1 MKLQPD
7 FPIITVI
14 CGPEEFIVCDPPLDL
29 AGNETAKEI
38 LGYGCLKDVELTA
51 LKCQALPCIECQGP
65 RTFLRQGFPCLRYNG
80 HYFLSALLYSI
91 FLGFFAVDRFYLGYA
106 GIGVGKLM
114 TLGGLGV
121 WWLVDIG
128 LLISGLYLPEDG
140 SSWMPVI
147 LYFYPVKMYK
157 VLRLPTKRLFHRN
170 GIRNY
175 DAFHI
180 RRYRNEQ
187 LRRKL
192 KNEIFSQP
200 MHRMQVKRLLQ
211 TTTSVLAVVESEC
224 NTPVEKHEFR
234 AETRMLLDVVANSLY
249 SHKEV
254 FVRELISNASDALE
268 KLRTLQATNA
278 TDIQAADEL
287 KIEIVTNKL
296 DKTFIIRDNGI
307 GMTKEELKSHLGT
320 IAKSGT
326 SDFVKKFK
334 NSSHTN
340 LEQFIGQFGVGFY
353 SAFMVADKIEVFT
366 KARTSDSKGY
376 RWVSDGNGYYEIEE
390 VENVEFGTKIVC
402 HLKEGEAEFAEESRI
417 QDVIKK
423 YSNFVSFP
431 IMINELK
438 VNKMQPLWLLDPKD
452 VTETMHKEFYRFIS
466 HSSNGEPIFTFYFR
480 VDAPVNLNVIL
491 YVPDAVPDFMDMTHT
506 ELGVLLYCRRVLIQ
520 QSATDVVPNWL
531 RFLKGVIDSEDIP
544 LNLSRELLQK
554 SSILNKIKSVTVS
567 KVVKFFQEQM
577 KKDAENYET
586 FHSYYSSYFREGILK
601 SQSQIEKEDIA
612 KLLLFESSNQRSGKK
627 VSFQDY
633 CNRMQEGQQEIYY
646 LCIPN
651 RSLAEASPYYEAVKA
666 DNLEILFCYHPA
678 DEVTML
684 SLRQFNRF
692 NLVSVESVLQ
702 RNRTENEVLETS
714 DLSKEDLQNML
725 EWIQRTLGQDKV
737 NEIKTTQKITTYP
750 CMISI
755 LELGAVRSFLRAN
768 MMEKMSDD
776 QRLRLLKPT
785 LEVNPNHPVIV
796 KLAKLRF
803 KDESLATAILEQIY
817 ENALIAAG
825 LVDNVQSVVGKVNKL
840 INEVTQKLQT

>member
-1 MKLQPD
+1 
-7 FPIITVI
+7 
-14 CGPEEFIVCDPPLDL
+14 
-29 AGNETAKEI
+29 
-38 LGYGCLKDVELTA
+38 
-51 LKCQALPCIECQGP
+51 
-65 RTFLRQGFPCLRYNG
+65 
-80 HYFLSALLYSI
+80 
-91 FLGFFAVDRFYLGYA
+91 
-106 GIGVGKLM
+106 
-114 TLGGLGV
+114 
-121 WWLVDIG
+121 
-128 LLISGLYLPEDG
+128 
-140 SSWMPVI
+140 
-147 LYFYPVKMYK
+147 
-157 VLRLPTKRLFHRN
+157 
-170 GIRNY
+170 
-175 DAFHI
+175 
-180 RRYRNEQ
+180 NEQ

-192 KNEIFSQP
+192 KNGIFNQS

-211 TTTSVLAVVESEC
+211 TTTSVLAVAESEC
-224 NTPVEKHEFR
+224 NSPIEKHEFR

-268 KLRTLQATNA
+268 KLRALQATNA
-278 TDIQAADEL
+278 TDIQTVDEL
-287 KIEIVTNKL
+287 KIEIFTNKL
-296 DKTFIIRDNGI
+296 EKTFTIRDNGI

-334 NSSHTN
+334 NSSHSN

-353 SAFMVADKIEVFT
+353 SAFMVADKIEVYT
-366 KARTSDSKGY
+366 KARAPDSKGY

-431 IMINELK
+431 IMINEVK
-438 VNKMQPLWLLDPKD
+438 VNNMQALWLLDPKD
-452 VTETMHKEFYRFIS
+452 V
-466 HSSNGEPIFTFYFR
+466 
-480 VDAPVNLNVIL
+480 DAPVNLNAIL
-491 YVPDAVPDFMDMTHT
+491 YVPDAVPDFLDMTHT
-506 ELGVLLYCRRVLIQ
+506 EVGVLLYCRRVLIQ
-520 QSATDVVPNWL
+520 QSAKDVIPNWL

-554 SSILNKIKSVTVS
+554 SSILNKIKSVTLS
-567 KVVKFFQEQM
+567 KVVKFFQDQM
-577 KKDAENYET
+577 KKDAENYEA

-612 KLLLFESSNQRSGKK
+612 KLLLFESSNQRPGKK

-633 CNRMQEGQQEIYY
+633 CSRMQEDQREIYY

-692 NLVSVESVLQ
+692 NLVSVESALQ
-702 RNRTENEVLETS
+702 RNRTENEVLETC
-714 DLSKEDLQNML
+714 KFN
-725 EWIQRTLGQDKV
+725 IYK
-737 NEIKTTQKITTYP
+737 NTTQKITTYP

-768 MMEKMSDD
+768 VMEKMTDD

-785 LEVNPNHPVIV
+785 LE
-796 KLAKLRF
+796 
-803 KDESLATAILEQIY
+803 IY

-840 INEVTQKLQT
+840 ISEVTQKLQT

>member
-1 MKLQPD
+1 M
-7 FPIITVI
+7 
-14 CGPEEFIVCDPPLDL
+14 
-29 AGNETAKEI
+29 
-38 LGYGCLKDVELTA
+38 
-51 LKCQALPCIECQGP
+51 P
-65 RTFLRQGFPCLRYNG
+65 RSQNFSSTGFPL
-80 HYFLSALLYSI
+80 F
-91 FLGFFAVDRFYLGYA
+91 
-106 GIGVGKLM
+106 
-114 TLGGLGV
+114 T
-121 WWLVDIG
+121 
-128 LLISGLYLPEDG
+128 
-140 SSWMPVI
+140 
-147 LYFYPVKMYK
+147 KMYK
-157 VLRLPTKRLFHRN
+157 VLRLSTKRLFHRN

-175 DAFHI
+175 DVFHI
-180 RRYRNEQ
+180 RRYSILGNEQ
-187 LRRKL
+187 LRKKL
-192 KNEIFSQP
+192 KNEIFNQP

-224 NTPVEKHEFR
+224 NSPIEKHEFR

-268 KLRTLQATNA
+268 KLRALQATNA
-278 TDIQAADEL
+278 TDIQTADEL
-287 KIEIVTNKL
+287 KIEIFTNKL
-296 DKTFIIRDNGI
+296 EKTFTIRDNGI

-366 KARTSDSKGY
+366 KARASDSKGY

-438 VNKMQPLWLLDPKD
+438 VNKMQALWLLDPKD

-466 HSSNGEPIFTFYFR
+466 HSSNGEPIFTFHFR
-480 VDAPVNLNVIL
+480 VDAPVNLNAIL
-491 YVPDAVPDFMDMTHT
+491 YVPDAVPDFLDMTHT
-506 ELGVLLYCRRVLIQ
+506 EMGVLLYCRRVLIQ
-520 QSATDVVPNWL
+520 QSANDVVPNWL

-577 KKDAENYET
+577 KKDSENYET

-633 CNRMQEGQQEIYY
+633 CNRMQEGQREIYY

-702 RNRTENEVLETS
+702 RNRTETEVLETS

-725 EWIQRTLGQDKV
+725 EWIQKTLGQDKV

-768 MMEKMSDD
+768 VMEKMTDD

-785 LEVNPNHPVIV
+785 LEVNPSHPVIV

-840 INEVTQKLQT
+840 ISEVTQKLQT

>member
-1 MKLQPD
+1 M
-7 FPIITVI
+7 V
-14 CGPEEFIVCDPPLDL
+14 
-29 AGNETAKEI
+29 
-38 LGYGCLKDVELTA
+38 
-51 LKCQALPCIECQGP
+51 
-65 RTFLRQGFPCLRYNG
+65 
-80 HYFLSALLYSI
+80 S
-91 FLGFFAVDRFYLGYA
+91 
-106 GIGVGKLM
+106 
-114 TLGGLGV
+114 
-121 WWLVDIG
+121 
-128 LLISGLYLPEDG
+128 
-140 SSWMPVI
+140 
-147 LYFYPVKMYK
+147 MYK
-157 VLRLPTKRLFHRN
+157 VLRLSTKRLFHRN
-170 GIRNY
+170 Y
-175 DAFHI
+175 DVYQI
-180 RRYRNEQ
+180 CRYSIIENEQ

-192 KNEIFSQP
+192 KNGIFNQS
-200 MHRMQVKRLLQ
+200 MHRMQVKRMLQ

-224 NTPVEKHEFR
+224 NSPIEKHEFR

-268 KLRTLQATNA
+268 KLRALQATNA
-278 TDIQAADEL
+278 TDIQTVDEL
-287 KIEIVTNKL
+287 KIEIFTNKL
-296 DKTFIIRDNGI
+296 EKTFTIRDNGI

-334 NSSHTN
+334 NSSHSN

-353 SAFMVADKIEVFT
+353 SAFMVADKIEVYT
-366 KARTSDSKGY
+366 KARSPGSKGY

-390 VENVEFGTKIVC
+390 VENAEFGTKIVC

-431 IMINELK
+431 IMINEVK
-438 VNKMQPLWLLDPKD
+438 VNNMQALWLLDPKD
-452 VTETMHKEFYRFIS
+452 VTKTMHKEFYRFIS
-466 HSSNGEPIFTFYFR
+466 HSSNSEPIFTFHFR
-480 VDAPVNLNVIL
+480 VDAPVNLNAIL
-491 YVPDAVPDFMDMTHT
+491 YVPDAVPDFLDMTHT
-506 ELGVLLYCRRVLIQ
+506 EVGVL
-520 QSATDVVPNWL
+520 
-531 RFLKGVIDSEDIP
+531 F
-544 LNLSRELLQK
+544 
-554 SSILNKIKSVTVS
+554 KIKSVTMS
-567 KVVKFFQEQM
+567 KVVKFFQDQM
-577 KKDAENYET
+577 KKDAENYEA

-612 KLLLFESSNQRSGKK
+612 KLLLFESSNQRPGKK

-633 CNRMQEGQQEIYY
+633 CSRMQEDQREIYY

-678 DEVTML
+678 DEVTMI

-702 RNRTENEVLETS
+702 RNRTENEVVETS

-725 EWIQRTLGQDKV
+725 EWIQKTLGQDKV

-768 MMEKMSDD
+768 VMEKMTDD

-840 INEVTQKLQT
+840 ISEVTQKLQT

>member
-1 MKLQPD
+1 
-7 FPIITVI
+7 
-14 CGPEEFIVCDPPLDL
+14 
-29 AGNETAKEI
+29 
-38 LGYGCLKDVELTA
+38 
-51 LKCQALPCIECQGP
+51 
-65 RTFLRQGFPCLRYNG
+65 
-80 HYFLSALLYSI
+80 
-91 FLGFFAVDRFYLGYA
+91 
-106 GIGVGKLM
+106 
-114 TLGGLGV
+114 
-121 WWLVDIG
+121 
-128 LLISGLYLPEDG
+128 
-140 SSWMPVI
+140 
-147 LYFYPVKMYK
+147 MYK
-157 VLRLPTKRLFHRN
+157 VLRLSTKRLFHRN
-170 GIRNY
+170 Y
-175 DAFHI
+175 DVYQI
-180 RRYRNEQ
+180 RRYSIIENEQ

-192 KNEIFSQP
+192 KNGIFNQS
-200 MHRMQVKRLLQ
+200 MHRMQVKRMLQ

-224 NTPVEKHEFR
+224 NSPIGIIIFDLTVLLLLLTSSEKHEFR

-268 KLRTLQATNA
+268 KLRALQATNA
-278 TDIQAADEL
+278 TDIQTVDEL
-287 KIEIVTNKL
+287 KIEIFTNKL
-296 DKTFIIRDNGI
+296 EKTFTIRDNGI

-334 NSSHTN
+334 NSSHSN

-353 SAFMVADKIEVFT
+353 SAFMVADKIEVYT
-366 KARTSDSKGY
+366 KARSPDSKGY

-390 VENVEFGTKIVC
+390 VENAEFGTKIVC
-402 HLKEGEAEFAEESRI
+402 HLKEDEAEFAEESRI

-431 IMINELK
+431 IMINEVK
-438 VNKMQPLWLLDPKD
+438 VNNMQALWLLDPKD
-452 VTETMHKEFYRFIS
+452 VTKTMHKEFYRFIS
-466 HSSNGEPIFTFYFR
+466 HSSNSEPIFTFHFR
-480 VDAPVNLNVIL
+480 VDAPVNLNAIL
-491 YVPDAVPDFMDMTHT
+491 YVPDAVPDFLDMTHT
-506 ELGVLLYCRRVLIQ
+506 EVGVLLYCRRVLIQ
-520 QSATDVVPNWL
+520 QSAKDVIPNWL

-554 SSILNKIKSVTVS
+554 SSILNKIKSVTMS
-567 KVVKFFQEQM
+567 KVVKFFQDQM
-577 KKDAENYET
+577 KKDAENYEA

-612 KLLLFESSNQRSGKK
+612 KLLLFESSNQRPGKK

-633 CNRMQEGQQEIYY
+633 CSRMQEDQREIYY

-678 DEVTML
+678 DEVTMI

-702 RNRTENEVLETS
+702 RNRTENEVVETS

-725 EWIQRTLGQDKV
+725 EWIQKTLGQDKV

-768 MMEKMSDD
+768 VMEKMTDD

-840 INEVTQKLQT
+840 ISEVTQKLQT

>member
-1 MKLQPD
+1 M
-7 FPIITVI
+7 
-14 CGPEEFIVCDPPLDL
+14 
-29 AGNETAKEI
+29 N
-38 LGYGCLKDVELTA
+38 LK
-51 LKCQALPCIECQGP
+51 Q
-65 RTFLRQGFPCLRYNG
+65 
-80 HYFLSALLYSI
+80 
-91 FLGFFAVDRFYLGYA
+91 
-106 GIGVGKLM
+106 
-114 TLGGLGV
+114 
-121 WWLVDIG
+121 
-128 LLISGLYLPEDG
+128 
-140 SSWMPVI
+140 
-147 LYFYPVKMYK
+147 KMYK
-157 VLRLPTKRLFHRN
+157 VLRLSTKRLFHRN
-170 GIRNY
+170 Y
-175 DAFHI
+175 DVYQI
-180 RRYRNEQ
+180 RRYSIIENEQ

-192 KNEIFSQP
+192 KNGIFNQS

-211 TTTSVLAVVESEC
+211 TTTSVLAVAESEC
-224 NTPVEKHEFR
+224 NSPIEKHEFR

-268 KLRTLQATNA
+268 KLRALQATNA
-278 TDIQAADEL
+278 TDIQTVDEL
-287 KIEIVTNKL
+287 KIEIFTNKL
-296 DKTFIIRDNGI
+296 EKTFTIRDNGI

-334 NSSHTN
+334 NSSHSN

-353 SAFMVADKIEVFT
+353 SAFMVADKIEVYT
-366 KARTSDSKGY
+366 KARAPDSKGY

-431 IMINELK
+431 IMINEVK
-438 VNKMQPLWLLDPKD
+438 VNNMQALWLLDPKD
-452 VTETMHKEFYRFIS
+452 VTETMYKEFYRFIS
-466 HSSNGEPIFTFYFR
+466 HSSNGEPIFTFHFR
-480 VDAPVNLNVIL
+480 VDAPVNLNAIL
-491 YVPDAVPDFMDMTHT
+491 YVPDAVPDFLDMTHT
-506 ELGVLLYCRRVLIQ
+506 EVGVLLYCRRVLIQ
-520 QSATDVVPNWL
+520 QSAKDVIPNWL

-554 SSILNKIKSVTVS
+554 SSILNKIKSVTLS
-567 KVVKFFQEQM
+567 KVVKFFQDQM
-577 KKDAENYET
+577 KKDAENYEA

-601 SQSQIEKEDIA
+601 SQSQIEKVHTNNNLLFFNLEDIA
-612 KLLLFESSNQRSGKK
+612 KLLLFESSNQRPGKK

-633 CNRMQEGQQEIYY
+633 CSRMQEDQREIYY

-692 NLVSVESVLQ
+692 NLVSVESALQ

-725 EWIQRTLGQDKV
+725 EWIQKTLGQDKV

-768 MMEKMSDD
+768 VMEKMTDD

-840 INEVTQKLQT
+840 ISEVTQKLQTKFAFPFDAEISVSKWMKSSGLMLLLRMTSESQCAAARCSSVDGFCLSNELH